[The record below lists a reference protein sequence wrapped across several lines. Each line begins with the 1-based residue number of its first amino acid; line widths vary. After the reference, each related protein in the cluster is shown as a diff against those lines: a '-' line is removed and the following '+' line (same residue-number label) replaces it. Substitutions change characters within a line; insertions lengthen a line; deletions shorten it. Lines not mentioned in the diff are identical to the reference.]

1 MQSYGA
7 IRFVIFWHRVSQIKW
22 KLEGKIGFLKTSAS
36 HPCYSATCSNILKKY
51 TQILP
56 MSRCMH
62 NFSSLLYLFW
72 HLQRGPFSRIFGKI
86 SFLHLTL
93 LNFIF
98 FVNFREGKVCRFFY
112 TNDLGQFSNAETLF
126 PQFTPVKP
134 CTLQYIVVPCTLK
147 YSVFPVTITFH

>member
-1 MQSYGA
+1 
-7 IRFVIFWHRVSQIKW
+7 
-22 KLEGKIGFLKTSAS
+22 
-36 HPCYSATCSNILKKY
+36 
-51 TQILP
+51 
-56 MSRCMH
+56 MH

-112 TNDLGQFSNAETLF
+112 TNDLGQFSIAQGVSEKVQKSKTWGGDFFFKIHNIFIYHWKAVEKCNPMALF
-126 PQFTPVKP
+126 IFSFS
-134 CTLQYIVVPCTLK
+134 LQGV
-147 YSVFPVTITFH
+147 